1 MRMPVMQIRLMWVLM
16 HHRLVPVRMRMGL
29 RNGHVV
35 RVLVVLVVDVEVL
48 VLERLVLVQV
58 GMFLGSE

>member
-1 MRMPVMQIRLMWVLM
+1 MMQIRLMRVLM
-16 HHRLVPVRMRMGL
+16 HQRLVPVRMRMRL
-29 RNGHVV
+29 RNGRVV

-58 GMFLGSE
+58 GMLLGSE